1 MDYVIPVWCFT
12 RNIKIILCECQRPM
26 RHVGVEMVGGV
37 DGLVLNTPGEDYR
50 GQCLRQLL
58 SEHIT
63 VHSIYIVKF
72 KR

>member
-1 MDYVIPVWCFT
+1 
-12 RNIKIILCECQRPM
+12 M